1 MCTPP
6 QSELRPKSAG
16 LFPAQGLDPLS
27 THNWFFVWVKW
38 SYQSCTTFSGIL
50 WSSGVWTRNKLAEK
64 QGLSH
69 SVIFVVLFPFSSSR
83 LAFKPDPKQHAMC
96 EWLRNSC
103 MNAPQKFENRESM
116 SCRRSHSSPSPVYLS
131 HTIHRGCLRHHRW
144 LHNQFPP
151 FFSVLHYPLGHGEL
165 QACPFFDVVFPLL
178 LALPRFKCPVFMNH
192 ATLWSYISVSEW
204 KIFVC
209 M

>member
-1 MCTPP
+1 MKGKIVCLCMCTPP

-64 QGLSH
+64 QGLSQ
-69 SVIFVVLFPFSSSR
+69 SVIFVVLLPFSSSR

-103 MNAPQKFENRESM
+103 MNAPPKFENRESM
-116 SCRRSHSSPSPVYLS
+116 SCRRSHSSPSPARPQTACHVWVTLQQLHERPPKVWKQRKYELS
-131 HTIHRGCLRHHRW
+131 
-144 LHNQFPP
+144 
-151 FFSVLHYPLGHGEL
+151 
-165 QACPFFDVVFPLL
+165 
-178 LALPRFKCPVFMNH
+178 
-192 ATLWSYISVSEW
+192 
-204 KIFVC
+204 
-209 M
+209 